1 VLLFIGRLFRRALAI
16 LAARS
21 VLAFAAFALGSDGN
35 YFAFGALATFTARS
49 VLAFATFALR
59 GDGNYLAFG
68 ALATFTAR
76 SVLAFATFA
85 LRGDGDY
92 LAFGALATFAA
103 RALGDGGFAF
113 AAGAQGGYGFA
124 RCGFHTAAVLATALA
139 RTVVAWANAS
149 FHTAGPVDT
158 ARSAISCRRL
168 RQGRKHVGQ
177 TFRPVETRGSS
188 DRSDRCDQGYQSD
201 TTIELLHC
209 HFPFGLESKT
219 FVHFQL
225 LKSVAR

>member
-1 VLLFIGRLFRRALAI
+1 MLLFIGRLFRRALAI

-49 VLAFATFALR
+49 VLAFA
-59 GDGNYLAFG
+59 
-68 ALATFTAR
+68 ALA
-76 SVLAFATFA
+76 LG
-85 LRGDGDY
+85 GDGDY

-124 RCGFHTAAVLATALA
+124 RCGFHTATVLVTALA
-139 RTVVAWANAS
+139 RTRVAGANAR
-149 FHTAGPVDT
+149 FHAACPIDAAWSG
-158 ARSAISCRRL
+158 RSCRCL

-201 TTIELLHC
+201 NTIELLHC